1 MSQSCAKN
9 EFPTGDEPPC
19 IACPISKVGCDS
31 FKQFMDIAY
40 ENCLRDCGFLQTRS
54 PGSSFDKLEF
64 VEIAAPVFGVVFI
77 LLLIKLVVLP
87 RYSRYR
93 ARRQSLHAANI
104 DEMERG
110 EAPPGQIEVE
120 PAAAGTSGD
129 NNTLGECPQSL
140 GKTEDI
146 SDQEEL
152 LKHVESE

>member
-1 MSQSCAKN
+1 MSQSCGKN
-9 EFPTGDEPPC
+9 EFPTGDGDPPC
-19 IACPISKVGCDS
+19 IACPNSKVGCDS
-31 FKQFMDIAY
+31 FKRFMDIAY

-54 PGSSFDKLEF
+54 PGSSFDTLEF
-64 VEIAAPVFGVVFI
+64 VEIAVPAVVGVVFI
-77 LLLIKLVVLP
+77 LLLIKL
-87 RYSRYR
+87 YR
-93 ARRQSLHAANI
+93 ARRQSRRAANI

-110 EAPPGQIEVE
+110 EAPPGQIEVQ